1 MYACNPS
8 AQEMGQEEQIFEII
22 LIRDQPVVCEM
33 VFQTKPI
40 KNKQKTPNSP
50 LPRKWY
56 GMVVHTYNLIII
68 LSSRDCQPGLHET
81 LFPKRMFEIFLDA
94 IMK

>member
-8 AQEMGQEEQIFEII
+8 VQEMGQEEQILEII

-33 VFQTKPI
+33 VFQNKPTSQPI

-50 LPRKWY
+50 PPQKK
-56 GMVVHTYNLIII
+56 VVWHGSAHIQSHYH
-68 LSSRDCQPGLHET
+68 P
-81 LFPKRMFEIFLDA
+81 
-94 IMK
+94 